1 MNLRWLD
8 LGLNEI
14 ELYEVDDVVYFVSRA
29 DSTAV
34 FASLI
39 DRGANGGIA
48 GNDMRLI
55 CFDRDRTINVQG
67 IDNHQLPHLKIGTFG
82 ATVNTQNGPVILIFN
97 QYAYHGSGKTIHS
110 SLQLE

>member
-1 MNLRWLD
+1 MD
-8 LGLNEI
+8 EI
-14 ELYEVDDVVYFVSRA
+14 ELYEVDDIVYFVLIA
-29 DSTAV
+29 DSAAV

-67 IDNHQLPHLKIGTFG
+67 IDNHQVPHLKIGTFG
-82 ATVNTQNGPVILIFN
+82 ATVNMGQ
-97 QYAYHGSGKTIHS
+97 S
-110 SLQLE
+110 S

>member
-1 MNLRWLD
+1 VID

-14 ELYEVDDVVYFVSRA
+14 KLYEVDDVVYFVSRA

-34 FASLI
+34 FASLL

-48 GNDMRLI
+48 GDDMRLI

-67 IDNHQLPHLKIGTFG
+67 IDNHQLPHLKISAFG
-82 ATVNTQNGPVILIFN
+82 ATVNTQNGPVILILFN
-97 QYAYHGSGKTIHS
+97 HTTVVARPSIRPYS
-110 SLQLE
+110 